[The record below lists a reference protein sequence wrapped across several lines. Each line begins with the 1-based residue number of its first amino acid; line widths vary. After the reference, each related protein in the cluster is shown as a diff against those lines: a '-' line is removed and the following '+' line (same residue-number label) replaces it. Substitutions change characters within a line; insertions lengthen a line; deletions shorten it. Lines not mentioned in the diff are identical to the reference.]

1 MNRLRNLVRFYDL
14 LDRLS
19 QQIGGPRQLA
29 ESSGRHRWP
38 ERGVYFF
45 FEPGETRRESG
56 TGPRVV
62 RVGTHA
68 VTEESRT
75 TLWNRLSQHRGN
87 AGSKG
92 GNHRGSVFR
101 KLVGAALQAK
111 AAAPGVRSWGHKQDA
126 RRAAL
131 SLGLSLETLQAEE
144 HPVEV
149 AVSEYIGRM
158 PFLWVAVPD
167 MPGAGSDRSTIERGA
182 ISLLSNWDRPPL
194 DPPSETWLGLLSDRD
209 RVSGSG
215 LWNVQHVG
223 EDHNP
228 AFLQLLEER
237 IHATR

>member
-1 MNRLRNLVRFYDL
+1 MNRLHDLVRFYDL
-14 LDRLS
+14 LDHLP

-29 ESSGRHRWP
+29 ESSGRHHWP

-87 AGSKG
+87 AGGKG

-101 KLVGAALQAK
+101 KLVGAALQVK
-111 AAAPGVRSWGHKQDA
+111 AAAPAVRSWGHKQDA
-126 RRAAL
+126 RRAAR
-131 SLGLSLETLQAEE
+131 SLGFSLETLQAEE

-149 AVSEYIGRM
+149 AVSEFIGRM

-167 MPGAGSDRSTIERGA
+167 MPSAGSNRSAIERGA

-194 DPPSETWLGLLSDRD
+194 DPPSETWLGRLSDRD

-215 LWNVQHVG
+215 LWNVQHVA
-223 EDHNP
+223 ENHDP

>member
-1 MNRLRNLVRFYDL
+1 MGRLRDLVRFYDL

-19 QQIGGPRQLA
+19 QQIGAPRLLA
-29 ESSGRHRWP
+29 QSTGRHGWP
-38 ERGVYFF
+38 QRGVYFF
-45 FEPGETRRESG
+45 FEPDEMRRESG

-68 VTEESRT
+68 VTAVSRT

-111 AAAPGVRSWGHKQDA
+111 AAAPAVQSWGHKQDV
-126 RRAAL
+126 RQAAL

-149 AVSEYIGRM
+149 AVSQYIGRM

-194 DPPSETWLGLLSDRD
+194 DPPSEMWLGLLSDRD
-209 RVSGSG
+209 RVGGSG
-215 LWNVQHVG
+215 LWNVRHVG

-228 AFLQLLEER
+228 AFLQVLEER

>member
-1 MNRLRNLVRFYDL
+1 MGRLRDLVRFYDL

-19 QQIGGPRQLA
+19 QQIGGPRLLA
-29 ESSGRHRWP
+29 QSTGRHGWP
-38 ERGVYFF
+38 QRGVYFF
-45 FEPGETRRESG
+45 FEPDEMRRESG

-68 VTEESRT
+68 VTAVSRT

-87 AGSKG
+87 VGSKG

-111 AAAPGVRSWGHKQDA
+111 AATPAVQSWGHKQDA
-126 RRAAL
+126 RQAVL

-149 AVSEYIGRM
+149 AVSQYIGRM

-167 MPGAGSDRSTIERGA
+167 MSGAGSDRSTIECGA

-223 EDHNP
+223 EDHDP

>member
-1 MNRLRNLVRFYDL
+1 MGRLRDVVRFYDL

-19 QQIGGPRQLA
+19 QQIGGPRLLA
-29 ESSGRHRWP
+29 QSTGRHGWP
-38 ERGVYFF
+38 QRGVYFF
-45 FEPGETRRESG
+45 FEPDEMRRESG

-68 VTEESRT
+68 VTAVSRT

-111 AAAPGVRSWGHKQDA
+111 AAAPAVQSWGHKQDA
-126 RRAAL
+126 RQAAL

-149 AVSEYIGRM
+149 AVSQYIGRM

-167 MPGAGSDRSTIERGA
+167 MSGAGSDRSTIERGA

-194 DPPSETWLGLLSDRD
+194 DPPSETWLGRLSDRD

-215 LWNVQHVG
+215 LWNVQYVA
-223 EDHNP
+223 EDHDP

>member
-1 MNRLRNLVRFYDL
+1 MKRLRDLVRFYDL
-14 LDRLS
+14 LNRLS

-45 FEPGETRRESG
+45 FESGEARRESG

-68 VTEESRT
+68 VTEASRT

-92 GNHRGSVFR
+92 GNHRGSIFR
-101 KLVGAALQAK
+101 ALVGAALQAK

-131 SLGLSLETLQAEE
+131 SLGLSLEALQAEE

-194 DPPSETWLGLLSDRD
+194 DPPSETWLGRLSDRD

-215 LWNVQHVG
+215 LWNVQHVA
-223 EDHNP
+223 EDHDP

>member
-1 MNRLRNLVRFYDL
+1 MNRLRDLVRFYDL

-101 KLVGAALQAK
+101 KLVGAALQTK

-131 SLGLSLETLQAEE
+131 SLSLSLETLQAEE

-194 DPPSETWLGLLSDRD
+194 DPPSEAWLGLLSDRD

-223 EDHNP
+223 GDHDP
-228 AFLQLLEER
+228 AFFQLLEER

>member
-1 MNRLRNLVRFYDL
+1 MGRLRDVVRFYDL

-19 QQIGGPRQLA
+19 QQIGGPRLLA
-29 ESSGRHRWP
+29 QSTGRHGWP
-38 ERGVYFF
+38 QRGVYFF
-45 FEPGETRRESG
+45 FEPDEMRRESG

-68 VTEESRT
+68 VTAVSRT

-111 AAAPGVRSWGHKQDA
+111 AAAPAVQSWGHKQDA
-126 RRAAL
+126 RQAAL

-149 AVSEYIGRM
+149 AVSQYIGRM

-167 MPGAGSDRSTIERGA
+167 MSGAGSDRSTIERGA

-194 DPPSETWLGLLSDRD
+194 DPPSETWLGRLSDRD

-215 LWNVQHVG
+215 LWNVQHVA
-223 EDHNP
+223 EDHDP

-237 IHATR
+237 IHATQ

>member
-1 MNRLRNLVRFYDL
+1 MKRLRDLVRFYDL
-14 LDRLS
+14 LNRLS

-45 FEPGETRRESG
+45 FESGEARRESG

-75 TLWNRLSQHRGN
+75 TLWHRLSQHRGN
-87 AGSKG
+87 AGNKS
-92 GNHRGSVFR
+92 GNHRGSIFR
-101 KLVGAALQAK
+101 ALVGAALQAK
-111 AAAPGVRSWGHKQDA
+111 ATVPGVRSWGHKQDA

-131 SLGLSLETLQAEE
+131 SLGSSLETLQAEE

-182 ISLLSNWDRPPL
+182 ISLLSNWHRPPL

-209 RVSGSG
+209 RVGGSG
-215 LWNVQHVG
+215 LWNVRHVG

-228 AFLQLLEER
+228 AFLQVLEER